1 MPFAPPTR
9 RDAMRKGSG
18 GGGGG
23 NAAEIADVGFN
34 TQEGIQGFASQ
45 VATGYH
51 KGMTVVD
58 VVVAFAIV
66 VIAAVTRVLP
76 VPAATTTTTQRWNCW
91 RSPTGRC
98 SRALGALGEGHWQR
112 RHVTGMGD
120 GGNYGVHWRPAAASS
135 LSSMINPPPTP
146 YPASGVCR

>member
-51 KGMTVVD
+51 KGMTVVN

-66 VIAAVTRVLP
+66 AIAAVARVLP
-76 VPAATTTTTQRWNCW
+76 VPAATTTMTRRWDYW
-91 RSPTGRC
+91 
-98 SRALGALGEGHWQR
+98 
-112 RHVTGMGD
+112 
-120 GGNYGVHWRPAAASS
+120 
-135 LSSMINPPPTP
+135 
-146 YPASGVCR
+146 